1 MGVTPEWPML
11 PSFLEPSA
19 LWSWVPGVAY
29 GLGLF
34 IATKRW
40 SSPLLLPVSFV
51 SVAALY
57 HLGLAFLDVSGN
69 DARAMGLLFESIAQG
84 GLWPAFE
91 PGDLARVDWAA
102 VAIQIPNML
111 ALILVVLL
119 SMVMYLSGLELAANV
134 ELEWNRE
141 FKAAGLGSLV
151 AGPGRQSARLPVDF
165 RFDHQPQARGR
176 IAADRCCRQPCHGLR
191 ADLG

>member
-1 MGVTPEWPML
+1 MS

-40 SSPLLLPVSFV
+40 SSSVLLPVSFV

-57 HLGLAFLDVSGN
+57 HLGLAFLDISGN
-69 DARAMGLLFESIAQG
+69 DAKAMGLLFPRISQG

-91 PGDLARVDWAA
+91 PGDLAQVDWAA
-102 VAIQIPNML
+102 VAMQIPNVL
-111 ALILVVLL
+111 ALILVVLI
-119 SMVMYLSGLELAANV
+119 SVVMYLSGIELAANV

-141 FKAAGLGSLV
+141 FKARVWAAWSPAWAAVRPV
-151 AGPGRQSARLPVDF
+151 ACRLPL
-165 RFDHQPQARGR
+165 RSSATSSGPNRG
-176 IAADRCCRQPCHGLR
+176 
-191 ADLG
+191 